1 MFATDFEY
9 LKATSVAQA
18 LQLLGTNPEAK
29 LLAGGHSLIP
39 LMKLRQV
46 RAPAVIDIGG
56 LDELRGISIN
66 NGTIHIGALTTHREI
81 ETSPEI
87 AQACHIMTEVAG
99 SIGDPQVRN
108 RGTIGGNVVHADPA
122 SDWPTVL
129 TALRAEMVIQGG
141 GGLGR
146 RGARNVPAAEFFTG
160 LLETSIGANEILTG
174 IEVPSLNQN
183 QVAEYA
189 KMAHPATH
197 FAVVG
202 GAVVVT
208 VEGGRC
214 TAASVVVGGLVPT
227 PLRARSVETALI
239 GQELTMENITAA
251 SEKISMD
258 LGSNVFGD
266 SVFASAEF
274 RRIVVGV
281 EVKHALFHAVGL
293 AHHDD
298 GEGHDDHGDHGHDHD
313 DHGNDH
319 DDHGHD
325 HDDHGHD
332 DGDHGH
338 NH

>member
-1 MFATDFEY
+1 M
-9 LKATSVAQA
+9 
-18 LQLLGTNPEAK
+18 
-29 LLAGGHSLIP
+29 
-39 LMKLRQV
+39 
-46 RAPAVIDIGG
+46 
-56 LDELRGISIN
+56 
-66 NGTIHIGALTTHREI
+66 
-81 ETSPEI
+81 
-87 AQACHIMTEVAG
+87 
-99 SIGDPQVRN
+99 
-108 RGTIGGNVVHADPA
+108 
-122 SDWPTVL
+122 
-129 TALRAEMVIQGG
+129 
-141 GGLGR
+141 
-146 RGARNVPAAEFFTG
+146 PAAEFFTG

-174 IEVPSLNQN
+174 IKVPSLNQN

-189 KMAHPATH
+189 KMAHPATP

-298 GEGHDDHGDHGHDHD
+298 GDGHDDHDHGDHGH
-313 DHGNDH
+313 DH

-332 DGDHGH
+332 HGDHGH